1 MTAAENLLL
10 RVIQLNTSALQQ
22 SWLLKKKEEIGDDNN
37 QTLLYQT
44 FGQIPSKT
52 NKSVIKISELDEA
65 LLDMLIPGLK
75 INHWQTDRLCRVW
88 LLSQLNSS
96 NKEAYISCIKELFF
110 YAELNE
116 LVSLYSALIF
126 LEYPYEWISK
136 AEDGIRSNMGDVLE
150 AIMYDN
156 PYPANYLDTNAWNQL
171 VCKTFFTNKNIMRL
185 WGLGKHANRALALIL
200 IDYANERLSA
210 KRSINPYVLRLIA
223 AFMNAKACT
232 LMEKLLTGES
242 EIEVMAAVLVCLQT
256 DFLPA
261 KRLLL
266 KYPAVKEKFALD
278 NLTWNNLTNQY
289 YVLQ

>member
-10 RVIQLNTSALQQ
+10 RVIQLNTSDLQQ
-22 SWLLKKKEEIGDDNN
+22 SWLLKKSEEIGDNDN
-37 QTLLYQT
+37 QALLYQA

-52 NKSVIKISELDEA
+52 NKAVIKISELDEA

-88 LLSQLNSS
+88 FLSQLKSD
-96 NKEAYISCIKELFF
+96 NKEAYLSSIKDLFF

-126 LEYPYEWISK
+126 FEYPYEWVSQ
-136 AEDGIRSNMGDVLE
+136 AVEGIRSNMGDVLE
-150 AIMYDN
+150 AIIYDN
-156 PYPANYLDTNAWNQL
+156 PYPANYLDIDAWNQL

-185 WGLGKHANRALALIL
+185 WGLGKRANRALSVIL

-210 KRSINPYVLRLIA
+210 KRSINPYVLRLVA
-223 AFMNAKACT
+223 AFMTAKACT
-232 LMEKLLTGES
+232 LMEKLLNGES
-242 EIEVMAAVLVCLQT
+242 NIEATAAVLVCMQT
-256 DFLPA
+256 NYLPA

-266 KYPAVKEKFALD
+266 KYPAVKEKLAVD
-278 NLTWNNLTNQY
+278 NLTWNNLTKQY